1 MSSRPPKIRLR
12 KLRTLVAVVFALG
25 SVLWSAFSIRGW
37 FAEQQPPSNMPWT
50 LRGRPQR
57 PPELADAPVPKPV
70 LAQAAFASRQSTA
83 GLTNAAAL
91 FNTTGFWTVHLQ
103 FTPEQWAAIEPHQI
117 QPLEQQRFGGRMDL
131 RNPAAKRNGLAGVRG
146 VEFEWVHAA
155 VEFEDRTFADA
166 AVRYKGN
173 GTYLRSQRG
182 TKRPF
187 KVDLN
192 KYDKTNGLAQRT
204 TLNFANLVADDSFI
218 HDALAYEMFRAAG
231 VPAPRTAFAR
241 LWITTGQAPPSY
253 LGVYELAENLDGDFA
268 KERFGTRHGAIF
280 KPVTHELFS
289 DLGDDWSAYQGI
301 YDPKEKITPA
311 QSGRVIEFAKLLTH
325 ADDATF
331 AARVGEFI
339 ELDEFARFLAG
350 MVLLSSYDGFLN
362 NGQNFYLWLSPE
374 TQRFQFIPW
383 DLDHAWG
390 DFSVA
395 GSPPDLAHASIW
407 HPWMGRHRLLER
419 IMIVPD
425 FETRYRRALEDMLTT
440 VFAPKHLLQR
450 VNELATQLR
459 PVVAEDAPRKFSRFG
474 PAVTETRYETPG
486 HDGSNFGWNHPP
498 FPLKWF
504 ITERARSVRDQL
516 DGTSEGVLLK
526 H

>member
-1 MSSRPPKIRLR
+1 VSPRPPKIRLR
-12 KLRTLVAVVFALG
+12 KLRTLLAAVFALG
-25 SVLWSAFSIRGW
+25 SIVWSASSIRSW
-37 FAEQQPPSNMPWT
+37 RAEQEGSSAPWM
-50 LRGRPQR
+50 LRGRRER
-57 PPELADAPVPKPV
+57 PAEPSDAPVAKPV
-70 LAQAAFASRQSTA
+70 RALAALATRQSTT

-91 FNTTGFWTVHLQ
+91 FNTTGCWTVHLK

-117 QPLEQQRFGGRMDL
+117 EPLEPQRFGGSRTEL

-146 VEFEWVHAA
+146 LEFDWVHAA

-187 KVDLN
+187 KLDLN
-192 KYDKTNGLAQRT
+192 KYDKSNGLAHRT
-204 TLNFANLVADDSFI
+204 TLNFANLVADDSCL

-231 VPAPRTAFAR
+231 VPAPRTAYAR
-241 LWITTGQAPPSY
+241 LWVSIGMAPPGY

-268 KERFGTRHGAIF
+268 KERFGTRHGAMF
-280 KPVTHELFS
+280 KPVTRELFS

-301 YDPKEKITPA
+301 YDPKDKITPA
-311 QSGRVIEFAKLLTH
+311 QSGRVIEFAKLLSH

-362 NGQNFYLWLSPE
+362 NGQNFYLWLSPD

-383 DLDHAWG
+383 DLDHGWG
-390 DFSVA
+390 DFVIA
-395 GSPPDLAHASIW
+395 GSPSELAHTSIW

-419 IMIVPD
+419 IMVVPD
-425 FETRYRRALEDMLTT
+425 FEARYRRALEDMLANA
-440 VFAPKHLLQR
+440 FAPGHLLAR
-450 VNELATQLR
+450 VDELAAHLR
-459 PVVAEDAPRKFSRFG
+459 PVVAEDSPRKFARFG
-474 PAVTETRYETPG
+474 AAVTETH
-486 HDGSNFGWNHPP
+486 HDKSGRDSSDFGRSRPP

-504 ITERARSVRDQL
+504 IMERARSVRAQL
-516 DGTSEGVLLK
+516 DGTEEGVLLRR
-526 H
+526 